1 MSNQD
6 QLSQVE
12 SWLGRPFTQDEL
24 LPAESLDRLSPEHL
38 AVVQALAPRSTFT
51 AMLYLRNIVSTA
63 SLRDLQPFVD
73 DLASGVRA
81 AQPKDWPNLPLFER
95 YAGRPL
101 SIAEK
106 QSVSS
111 LEELA
116 PEHREMVATLAR
128 QERTVAFLY
137 LCRVVPSATA
147 EARGAFVTQVLS
159 G

>member
-1 MSNQD
+1 MTNQD
-6 QLSQVE
+6 QISQVE
-12 SWLGRPFTQDEL
+12 SWLGRPLTEEER
-24 LPAESLDRLSPEHL
+24 LPAESLEMLSPAQL
-38 AVVQALAPRSTFT
+38 AVVESLAPRSAFT

-63 SLRDLQPFVD
+63 LVKDLQPFVD
-73 DLASGVRA
+73 DLASGVRST
-81 AQPKDWPNLPLFER
+81 QPNDWPNLPLFER

-111 LEELA
+111 LEKLA
-116 PEHREMVATLAR
+116 PAHHAMVATLAR

-147 EARGAFVTQVLS
+147 DARDAFVTQLL
-159 G
+159 GG